1 MISIKKNNKIFNFN
15 EINAFIFMNSL
26 FVEGF
31 NLCKINLYDYFSKI
45 YIKKNSSECDILVQ
59 VFF

>member
-1 MISIKKNNKIFNFN
+1 
-15 EINAFIFMNSL
+15 MNSL

-59 VFF
+59 VFFFLSK